1 LTTHSAIES
10 ARTLGS
16 IVLFIFGGL
25 FMSTMIHRAGF
36 DIRQHLNFDAQGRT
50 ACPACTQD
58 GKTNQK
64 NLSVDLDTGA
74 YRCWRG
80 CTSEQIRD
88 AIAQPKPQSDNGFS
102 DQTTKKLTTVSQQ
115 AVAKAVEQLQTSPE
129 ALNWLQSRGFTQ
141 EMIAHY
147 RIGLADWRD
156 SHPAIAIHIPS
167 NQDGKFYRKLRIMPW
182 VEHNLPKWS
191 QYGVSTTI
199 FQTYSPNDAIATW
212 FCEGEW
218 DAMRLGWLA
227 QQQNAKVTVCCSTT
241 GCGAV
246 PSIEQLNQLPGEVF
260 IFFDRNDTPTKSG
273 VIPGDEGARK
283 FAQALGDRARIAQ
296 VPMPDDCTINGWDI
310 SNAIDAG
317 FTWTDFEQA
326 TQEAI
331 TMPKAPSLK
340 ATLTELLDNNASP
353 FDQSVELMHLAK
365 QRGQPYRDLDHL
377 AKTLTA
383 EQNQQTEQ
391 IESADRL
398 QELLR
403 TQEPNLNLHE
413 FLEPWFADIL
423 IQTAKA
429 MPTAPE
435 FLFTTL
441 LPSAASCIGSAAQ
454 VIIKPSAK
462 YKQPMVFWSAI
473 VANSGSMKTPAQ
485 RVILDPLVDLEK
497 QAYEAYKTELAD
509 YEYRK
514 AAGENVVKP
523 IRKRYLTKDATLE
536 TLQRIHSDNP
546 RGILYYRDEMAGAI
560 KGRDQYRKGRG
571 ADEEA
576 ELDQWTGAAIIVDR
590 ADKATC
596 LPNSAISRTGSIQ
609 WEVLGDLMGDHRDA
623 NGAWSRWLFCA
634 ADAPVR
640 YLSLP
645 QEETDT
651 GISETLIWLY
661 SELEKLPTQ
670 DYFLDHSA
678 KRMFEYW
685 QRQLV
690 DEQQT
695 QQTFGLQLVYPKIEA
710 YTARLAL
717 WLHIVNA
724 VLRREAPAQMIS
736 GLTMGRAIQL
746 AAYYLWQHRLIHTH
760 NSPDAG
766 IAGIALKIHKYVER
780 VGEAS
785 ASKLKSGV
793 RVLRNMAADR
803 IRQLMQTL
811 ASSGYGKVQG
821 NGSDMTYC
829 VKPPNQKVI
838 DTIDPENPITS
849 IPLTPVP
856 SSIAAEI
863 DQIDT
868 AAPPIDQTPIRHQ
881 TQPSIN
887 PLPVDATASDLRYE
901 NGSNIE
907 VWRDGQ
913 WLPGKYLN
921 TVIHSVLSHITRK
934 LDDGHLV
941 TLAHAPS
948 SPTRVA
954 DTDLRP
960 LRPSPPYFA

>member
-1 LTTHSAIES
+1 MSLMTHPA
-10 ARTLGS
+10 A
-16 IVLFIFGGL
+16 
-25 FMSTMIHRAGF
+25 F
-36 DIRQHLNFDAQGRT
+36 DIRQQVQFDSTGR
-50 ACPACTQD
+50 APCPACAQD
-58 GKTNQK
+58 GKAKQK

-80 CTSEQIRD
+80 CPSEQIRD
-88 AIAQPKPQSDNGFS
+88 AIGQPKLQSGNGFS
-102 DQTTKKLTTVSQQ
+102 DRTTKKSTTVSKQ
-115 AVAKAVEQLQTSPE
+115 AVAKAVTHLQTSPE
-129 ALNWLQSRGFTQ
+129 ALDWLQSRGFTQ

-156 SHPAIAIHIPS
+156 SHPSIAIHIPT
-167 NQDGKFYRKLRIMPW
+167 NQAGKFYRKLRITPW
-182 VEHNLPKWS
+182 VEHDLPKWS
-191 QYGVSTTI
+191 QYGVPTTI
-199 FQTYSPNDAIATW
+199 FQTYSPGNSTATW

-218 DAMRLGWLA
+218 DAMRLGWIA
-227 QQQNAKVTVCCSTT
+227 QQENAKVTVCCSTT

-246 PSIEQLNQLPGEVF
+246 PSIEQLNQLPGDVF
-260 IFFDRNDTPTKSG
+260 IWFDRNDTPTKSG

-296 VPMPDDCTINGWDI
+296 VPMPDGCTINGWDV
-310 SNAIDAG
+310 SNALDAG
-317 FTWTDFEQA
+317 FTWTDFEQSV
-326 TQEAI
+326 QEAV
-331 TMPKAPSLK
+331 TVPQPLSLK
-340 ATLTELLDNNASP
+340 ETLTDLLDNHASP
-353 FDQSVELMHLAK
+353 FEQSAELMDLAK
-365 QRGQPYRDLDHL
+365 QRGQPYRDLDYL

-383 EQNQQTEQ
+383 EQAQQSDQLESTE
-391 IESADRL
+391 RL

-403 TQEPNLNLHE
+403 TREPNLNLHE

-441 LPSAASCIGSAAQ
+441 LPAAASCIGSAAQ

-485 RVILDPLVDLEK
+485 RVILDPLVELEK
-497 QAYEAYKTELAD
+497 TAYESHRVEMEH
-509 YEYRK
+509 YEQRK
-514 AAGENVVKP
+514 AIGENVAKP

-546 RGILYYRDEMAGAI
+546 RGVLYYRDEMAGAI

-596 LPNSAISRTGSIQ
+596 LPKSAISRTGSIQ
-609 WEVLGDLMGDHRDA
+609 WEVLGDLMGDHRDS

-651 GISETLIWLY
+651 GISEALVCLY
-661 SELEKLPTQ
+661 GELGKLPQQ
-670 DYFLDHSA
+670 DYGLDDAA

-685 QRQLV
+685 QRQMV

-724 VLRREAPAQMIS
+724 VLRREQPAAQIS

-766 IAGIALKIHKYVER
+766 LAGIALKIQKYVER
-780 VGEAS
+780 IGEAS

-793 RVLRNMAADR
+793 RALRNMAADR

-811 ASSGYGKVQG
+811 AQAGYGAIKG
-821 NGSDMTYC
+821 DGKEMLYTTA
-829 VKPPNQKVI
+829 PPKLEPV
-838 DTIDPENPITS
+838 DTIDDR
-849 IPLTPVP
+849 LTIV
-856 SSIAAEI
+856 SKAK
-863 DQIDT
+863 
-868 AAPPIDQTPIRHQ
+868 PPIPQTV
-881 TQPSIN
+881 QPLVDTIDAIN
-887 PLPVDATASDLRYE
+887 PPPTEPPESFTE
-901 NGSNIE
+901 GQTIQ
-907 VWRDGQ
+907 VWHHGQ
-913 WLPGKYLN
+913 WLMAIYRHTLRQ
-921 TVIHSVLSHITRK
+921 SVLSHMTHK
-934 LDDGHLV
+934 LDDGHQVLFQHEPDRPKPV
-941 TLAHAPS
+941 ATSDIRLAI
-948 SPTRVA
+948 TQ
-954 DTDLRP
+954 T
-960 LRPSPPYFA
+960 